1 MSGEVERIVPDTT
14 IEMVRAREVLDS
26 RGDPTVAV
34 DVLLADGGRGT
45 AMVPSGA
52 STGAHE
58 AVELRDGD
66 TGRYR
71 GKGVTKAI
79 ANVDDVIA
87 PELIGEDA
95 SDQSAIDAML
105 RELDGTANKSKLGA
119 NALLGVS
126 LACARASASAA
137 GLPLYRYLGGPLAHT
152 LPVPMMNVLNGGKH
166 ATDSADMQEYMIV
179 PLGLPT
185 FAEAMRAGSEI
196 FHTLK
201 GILHDRHMGTGVGDE
216 GGFAPSGL
224 ENNEQPIELILRA
237 IEKAGYHA
245 GDDVA
250 IALDPA
256 ATELYRD
263 VTDRKEKDAG
273 GGWKIVTGRAKPGYE
288 LARERRTLNADEMV
302 ELYAAWHLKYPLV
315 SVEDG
320 LAEDDWQGWKTLTK
334 KLGDRLQLVGDDLF
348 VTSVERIRKGVSEGC
363 ANAVLIKPNQIGTLT
378 ETIEAVELAHR
389 SGYAAV
395 ISHRSGETED
405 TTIADLAVALNTGQ
419 IKTGSLSR
427 SERIAKYNRLMEIEL
442 ELGDAARYPGRDA
455 FPRFRTS

>member
-1 MSGEVERIVPDTT
+1 MPDTT
-14 IEMVRAREVLDS
+14 IEMIRAREILDS
-26 RGDPTVAV
+26 RGEPTVAV
-34 DVLLADGGRGT
+34 DVLLAGGGRGT
-45 AMVPSGA
+45 AMVPSGS

-66 TGRYR
+66 KGRYR
-71 GKGVTKAI
+71 GKGVTRAV
-79 ANVDDVIA
+79 ANIDDVIA
-87 PELIGEDA
+87 PELVGEVA

-105 RELDGTANKSKLGA
+105 RELDGTPNKSKLGA

-185 FAEAMRAGSEI
+185 FAEAIRAGSEI
-196 FHTLK
+196 FHALW

-224 ENNEQPIELILRA
+224 ENNEQPIELVLRA

-256 ATELYRD
+256 ATELFENGRYR
-263 VTDRKEKDAG
+263 
-273 GGWKIVTGRAKPGYE
+273 
-288 LARERRTLNADEMV
+288 LAREKLELDADGMIAR
-302 ELYAAWHLKYPLV
+302 YAEWHLKYPLV

-320 LAEDDWQGWKTLTK
+320 LAEDDWQGWKALTK
-334 KLGDRLQLVGDDLF
+334 RLGDRLQLVGDDLF
-348 VTSVERIRKGVSEGC
+348 VTNVERIRKGVSEGC
-363 ANAVLIKPNQIGTLT
+363 ANAVLIKLNQIGTLT

-455 FPRFRTS
+455 FPRFRSG